1 MEHEDK
7 DGNGQSLDKD
17 EDTEGL
23 DKGQDDEGLDKEV
36 LTERVLVD
44 KPAILNLFRVCSI
57 QGCGAP
63 IDPEDV
69 IAHTDGAAM
78 TVKATCL
85 ENHEISWKSCNT
97 VGEGHSKIFV
107 VNILLSAYTLFCGLN
122 ISQVG

>member
-7 DGNGQSLDKD
+7 DG
-17 EDTEGL
+17 EGL
-23 DKGQDDEGLDKEV
+23 DKEEDGEGLDKEV

-44 KPAILNLFRVCSI
+44 KTAILTLFRVCSI

-69 IAHTDGAAM
+69 TVHTEGAAM

-85 ENHEISWKSCNT
+85 GYHDTSWKSCNT

-122 ISQVG
+122 ISQVGV

>member
-1 MEHEDK
+1 MEYEDK
-7 DGNGQSLDKD
+7 DGHGQCLDKD
-17 EDTEGL
+17 ED
-23 DKGQDDEGLDKEV
+23 DEGLDMEV
-36 LTERVLVD
+36 MIERVLVD
-44 KPAILNLFRVCSI
+44 KPAILILFRVCSI

-69 IAHTDGAAM
+69 IVHTDGAAM

-85 ENHEISWKSCNT
+85 EHHEISWKSCNT